1 MAEAPALAPTVSDA
15 YLKSRAELLVREEF
29 MAMRSGRPRHSG
41 ALDCVYF
48 SMEKQIHV
56 YEQDTSD
63 MNRVQK
69 RRFERYVEDEIR
81 RRIFL
86 SLRNQITQGMSR
98 NFPELADDQ

>member
-1 MAEAPALAPTVSDA
+1 MAEVPALAPTVSDA
-15 YLKSRAELLVREEF
+15 YLKNRAELLVRGEF
-29 MAMRSGRPRHSG
+29 TAMRSGRPRYSD
-41 ALDCVYF
+41 APDCVYF
-48 SMEKQIHV
+48 CMEKQIHV

-69 RRFERYVEDEIR
+69 RRFELYVEGEIR

-86 SLRNQITQGMSR
+86 SLRNQITQGLSR